1 MQTCNFIPSPLWGKE
16 MIDMT
21 KPKKSFVV
29 YFDSYPILS
38 ALPMEQRGLLFSA
51 LMIYADRVWRDRS
64 VTLEEVLEGFPKLSP
79 ETRMACGFM
88 GAAIQR
94 DTDAWLNRREYRQQ
108 GKTECQ
114 KRGDPETANRRARE
128 DMDRLRR
135 LLERE
140 TVKGEV

>member
-1 MQTCNFIPSPLWGKE
+1 MSV
-16 MIDMT
+16 T
-21 KPKKSFVV
+21 KKGFVV
-29 YFDSYPILS
+29 YFNNYPLMS
-38 ALPMEQRGLLFSA
+38 ALSFEQQGMLFSA

-64 VTLEEVLEGFPKLSP
+64 VTLEEVLEGFPRLSP

-108 GKTECQ
+108 SKPGCQ
-114 KRGDPETANRRARE
+114 KRRDPETADRRARE

-140 TVKGEV
+140 TVTGEV

>member
-1 MQTCNFIPSPLWGKE
+1 MSV
-16 MIDMT
+16 T
-21 KPKKSFVV
+21 KKGFVV
-29 YFDSYPILS
+29 YFNNYPLMS
-38 ALPMEQRGLLFSA
+38 ALSFEQQGMLFSA

-64 VTLEEVLEGFPKLSP
+64 VTLEEVLEGFPRLSP

-108 GKTECQ
+108 SKPGCQ
-114 KRGDPETANRRARE
+114 KRGDPETADRRARE

>member
-1 MQTCNFIPSPLWGKE
+1 MSV
-16 MIDMT
+16 T
-21 KPKKSFVV
+21 KKGFVV
-29 YFDSYPILS
+29 YFNNYPLMS
-38 ALPMEQRGLLFSA
+38 ALPFEQQGMLFSA

-64 VTLEEVLEGFPKLSP
+64 VTMEEVLEGFPRLSP

-135 LLERE
+135 LLEQE
-140 TVKGEV
+140 TAKGEA

>member
-1 MQTCNFIPSPLWGKE
+1 MSVI
-16 MIDMT
+16 
-21 KPKKSFVV
+21 KKGFVV
-29 YFDSYPILS
+29 YFNNYPLMS
-38 ALPMEQRGLLFSA
+38 ALPFEQQGMLFSA

-64 VTLEEVLEGFPKLSP
+64 VTLEEVLEGFPRLSP
-79 ETRMACGFM
+79 EARMACGFM

-114 KRGDPETANRRARE
+114 KRGDPETADRRARE

-135 LLERE
+135 LLEQE
-140 TVKGEV
+140 TAKGEV

>member
-1 MQTCNFIPSPLWGKE
+1 MSV
-16 MIDMT
+16 T
-21 KPKKSFVV
+21 KKGFVV
-29 YFDSYPILS
+29 YFNNYPLMS
-38 ALPMEQRGLLFSA
+38 ALSFEQQGMLFSA

-64 VTLEEVLEGFPKLSP
+64 VTMEEVLEGFPRLSP

-108 GKTECQ
+108 SKPGCQ
-114 KRGDPETANRRARE
+114 KREDPETADRRARE

-135 LLERE
+135 LLEQE
-140 TVKGEV
+140 TAKGEV

>member
-1 MQTCNFIPSPLWGKE
+1 MSV
-16 MIDMT
+16 T
-21 KPKKSFVV
+21 KKGFVV
-29 YFDSYPILS
+29 YFNNYPLMS
-38 ALPMEQRGLLFSA
+38 ALSFEQQGMLFSA

-64 VTLEEVLEGFPKLSP
+64 VTMEEVLEGFPRLSP

-108 GKTECQ
+108 SKPGCQ
-114 KRGDPETANRRARE
+114 KRGDPETADRRARE

-140 TVKGEV
+140 TVTGEA

>member
-1 MQTCNFIPSPLWGKE
+1 MSV
-16 MIDMT
+16 T
-21 KPKKSFVV
+21 KKGFVV
-29 YFDSYPILS
+29 YFNNYPLMS
-38 ALPMEQRGLLFSA
+38 ALPFEQQGMLFSA

-64 VTLEEVLEGFPKLSP
+64 VTMEEVLEGFPRLSP
-79 ETRMACGFM
+79 EARMACGFM

-114 KRGDPETANRRARE
+114 KRGDPETADRRARE

-135 LLERE
+135 LLEQE
-140 TVKGEV
+140 TAKGEA

>member
-1 MQTCNFIPSPLWGKE
+1 MSV
-16 MIDMT
+16 T
-21 KPKKSFVV
+21 KKGFVV
-29 YFDSYPILS
+29 YFNNYPLMS
-38 ALPMEQRGLLFSA
+38 ALSFEQQGMLFSA

-64 VTLEEVLEGFPKLSP
+64 VTMEEVLEGFPGLSP

-108 GKTECQ
+108 SKPGCQ
-114 KRGDPETANRRARE
+114 KRGDPETADRRARE

-135 LLERE
+135 LLEQE
-140 TVKGEV
+140 TAKGEV

>member
-1 MQTCNFIPSPLWGKE
+1 MSV
-16 MIDMT
+16 T
-21 KPKKSFVV
+21 KKGFVV
-29 YFDSYPILS
+29 YFNNYPLMS
-38 ALPMEQRGLLFSA
+38 ALPFEQQGMLFSA

-64 VTLEEVLEGFPKLSP
+64 VTMEEVLEGFPRLSP

-108 GKTECQ
+108 GKPGGQ
-114 KRGDPETANRRARE
+114 KKGDPETADRRARE

-135 LLERE
+135 LLEQE
-140 TVKGEV
+140 TAKGEA

>member
-1 MQTCNFIPSPLWGKE
+1 
-16 MIDMT
+16 MT

-64 VTLEEVLEGFPKLSP
+64 VTLEEVLEGFPRLSP

-114 KRGDPETANRRARE
+114 KRGDPETADRRARE

>member
-1 MQTCNFIPSPLWGKE
+1 MSV
-16 MIDMT
+16 T
-21 KPKKSFVV
+21 KKGFVV
-29 YFDSYPILS
+29 YFNNYPLMS
-38 ALPMEQRGLLFSA
+38 ALSFEQQGMLFSA

-64 VTLEEVLEGFPKLSP
+64 VTMEEVLEGFPRLSP

-108 GKTECQ
+108 GKPGGQ
-114 KRGDPETANRRARE
+114 KKGDPETADRRARE
-128 DMDRLRR
+128 DMERLRR

-140 TVKGEV
+140 TAKGEV

>member
-1 MQTCNFIPSPLWGKE
+1 MSV
-16 MIDMT
+16 T
-21 KPKKSFVV
+21 KKGFVV
-29 YFDSYPILS
+29 YFNNYPLMS
-38 ALPMEQRGLLFSA
+38 ALSFEQQGMLFSA

-64 VTLEEVLEGFPKLSP
+64 VTMEEVLEGFPGLSP

-108 GKTECQ
+108 GKPGGQ
-114 KRGDPETANRRARE
+114 KKGDPETADRRARE
-128 DMDRLRR
+128 DMERLRR

-140 TVKGEV
+140 TAKGEV

>member
-1 MQTCNFIPSPLWGKE
+1 MSV
-16 MIDMT
+16 T
-21 KPKKSFVV
+21 KKGFVV
-29 YFDSYPILS
+29 YFNNYPLMS
-38 ALPMEQRGLLFSA
+38 ALPFEQQGMLFSA

-64 VTLEEVLEGFPKLSP
+64 VTMEEVLEGFPRLSP

>member
-1 MQTCNFIPSPLWGKE
+1 
-16 MIDMT
+16 MT

-94 DTDAWLNRREYRQQ
+94 DTDAYRQQ

-114 KRGDPETANRRARE
+114 KRGDPETADRRARE

-135 LLERE
+135 LLEQE
-140 TVKGEV
+140 TAKGEV

>member
-1 MQTCNFIPSPLWGKE
+1 MSV
-16 MIDMT
+16 T
-21 KPKKSFVV
+21 KKGFVV
-29 YFDSYPILS
+29 YFNNYPLMS
-38 ALPMEQRGLLFSA
+38 ALSFEQQGMLFSA

-64 VTLEEVLEGFPKLSP
+64 VTLEEVLEGFPRLSP

-108 GKTECQ
+108 SKPGCQ
-114 KRGDPETANRRARE
+114 KRGDPETADRRARE

-135 LLERE
+135 LLGQE
-140 TVKGEV
+140 TAKGEA